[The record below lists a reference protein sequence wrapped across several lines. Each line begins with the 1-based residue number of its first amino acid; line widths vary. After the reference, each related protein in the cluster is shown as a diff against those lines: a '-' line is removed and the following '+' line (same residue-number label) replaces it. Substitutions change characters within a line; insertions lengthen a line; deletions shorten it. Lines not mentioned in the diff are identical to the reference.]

1 MATPLDIG
9 LLRQFDVIFPFLL
22 VFVLVYAGLGFMKAF
37 KDNKALHALLALV
50 LSFLTLFSPLAIRTI
65 NIMSPLFVILMIF
78 ILFALMI
85 FMTLGPSESDV
96 LNALKSKEYQFTWWW
111 ILAFILLIGFG
122 SFFKAVVETQG
133 SIPGYSSIP
142 GTGGSPGTSGSTSPA
157 APSAG
162 GPPIQGAPGQEAD
175 FFKTLFHPKVLG
187 LVFIMLLGLFTINRL
202 ASAGVE

>member
-1 MATPLDIG
+1 MATPLDIS
-9 LLRQFDVIFPFLL
+9 LLRQFDIIFPFLL
-22 VFVLVYAGLGFMKAF
+22 VFVMVYAGLSFMKAF
-37 KDNKALHALLALV
+37 KDNKGLHALLAFV
-50 LSFLTLFSPLAIRTI
+50 LALLTLFSPLAIRTI

-96 LNALKSKEYQFTWWW
+96 LHVLKSKEYQFTWYW

-133 SIPGYSSIP
+133 GIPGY
-142 GTGGSPGTSGSTSPA
+142 
-157 APSAG
+157 AG
-162 GPPIQGAPGQEAD
+162 GGLGPAIAGAPGAPGNAGAGGAGQEAD

-202 ASAGVE
+202 AAASVE